1 MPALGQHQSSDI
13 VKMLFIGPSGA
24 GKTGALASLA
34 SAGYNLRI
42 LDMDNCLDVLANV
55 LNDPKSPY
63 SKDAGARVCFRTL
76 TEKMKNVAGKVLP
89 ASATAWPQAI
99 SMLTDWKDPPGTE
112 GAVALGP
119 VSSWGPN
126 DILVID
132 SLSMLSTAAMN
143 FCLSLNARLGQRP
156 HQSDW
161 GEAQGLVEGLLQMLY
176 SDSIKC
182 HVIILC
188 HIKYIG
194 EEGGPQTGYPNTL
207 GQALPPKVGTYFNN
221 ALMAQTRGTG
231 ASQKRLILTNT
242 TGIVELKNSAP
253 LRVAREYPLE
263 TGLADYFKA
272 LLGKEPKA
280 GA

>member
-42 LDMDNCLDVLANV
+42 LDMDNGLDVLANV

-207 GQALPPKVGTYFNN
+207 GQARPPKVGTYFNN

-280 GA
+280 GV